1 MKWKLILFIF
11 VALVLTNYWYQF
23 FSFSIRVFSVAAVI
37 CTILVLPVNYYGR
50 DRIHK
55 NIPFES
61 LEVFTIENVKE
72 GSEWYEPVTFI
83 LNGNF
88 HYVKESILC

>member
-1 MKWKLILFIF
+1 MLLNLKHKNEVETNF
-11 VALVLTNYWYQF
+11 VVHFCGSSALLTIGID

-50 DRIHK
+50 DRKHK

-72 GSEWYEPVTFI
+72 GSEWYEAVTLF
-83 LNGNF
+83 
-88 HYVKESILC
+88 

>member
-1 MKWKLILFIF
+1 
-11 VALVLTNYWYQF
+11 
-23 FSFSIRVFSVAAVI
+23 
-37 CTILVLPVNYYGR
+37 VLPVNYYGQ

-72 GSEWYEPVTFI
+72 GSRWYEPLLMLYMEISIMSNSQYCVEAEKTMSKQ
-83 LNGNF
+83 
-88 HYVKESILC
+88 HKKESGFLT